1 MEKNIPGSVKYT
13 NQGIETVDSQ
23 GKKRLKEYE
32 VILEQGR
39 NGVYSARVP
48 ELPGCRTQ
56 GNSIKEVLKH
66 ATEAIEVYVEHVNTV
81 SGC

>member
-1 MEKNIPGSVKYT
+1 MEKNIPESVKYT
-13 NQGIETVDSQ
+13 NQGIETVDRN
-23 GKKRLKEYE
+23 GRKRLKEYDV
-32 VILEQGR
+32 VIEQGG
-39 NGVYSARVP
+39 NGIYVAHVP

-56 GNSIKEVLKH
+56 GVSIKEVLKH